1 MPFYEVRKTVKEA
14 YFRTERS
21 QVTYIFFSKEHM
33 PGNVFCVLGMGGPA
47 EVTQIIHTKKT
58 TCVAYVIKLHVNH
71 RETRKMLLGDQKKQ
85 EPNDLRIRE
94 DILMKI
100 KDL

>member
-33 PGNVFCVLGMGGPA
+33 PGHIFYVLGMGGPA
-47 EVTQIIHTKKT
+47 EVTQIIHTKET
-58 TCVAYVIKLHVNH
+58 TCVAYVIKVHVNH
-71 RETRKMLLGDQKKQ
+71 SKTRKMLLGDQQSKK
-85 EPNDLRIRE
+85 
-94 DILMKI
+94 LMI
-100 KDL
+100 